1 MAVRRP
7 AAQWEN
13 SRPMHLLAL
22 SAAAADLLQ
31 TLLAH
36 AQPADMA
43 VSQFFEKRR
52 TGSRERARLADAA
65 YAVLRRKRWYE
76 HLARRFEA
84 EAPAG
89 FANSADWPMPRRMA
103 LLALLDGEGSESSDF
118 SDAPAELRPW
128 LAACRA
134 LQSQPASL
142 PEACRH
148 NLPDWLA
155 AALQASMTQQPQDF
169 WPLAEALLQAA
180 PLDLRVNA
188 MKAKRPAVAA
198 ALAASGIQTQE
209 TPWSPWGLRVAGK
222 PRLAHLPAW
231 QQGLVEVQDEG
242 SQLLALLTQ
251 ARRGQLVVDFCA
263 GAGGKTL
270 ALGAMMRGA
279 GRLYAFDA
287 SAHRLQGL
295 QPRLARSGL
304 GNVHTA
310 AIAHERDAR
319 LNALQGKADAVLVD
333 APCSG
338 LGTLRRAPGLKWR
351 TRPEDIA
358 RLAGQQFSIAQS
370 AARLVKPGGR
380 LVYATCSLLP
390 QENEAVA
397 QALSNALPG
406 FAPLHAGDVLAAAKV
421 PQAARLTTEAG
432 HLRLWPHLHGTDGFF
447 AAVWLRR

>member
-1 MAVRRP
+1 
-7 AAQWEN
+7 
-13 SRPMHLLAL
+13 MHLLAL

-134 LQSQPASL
+134 LQSQPAGL

-222 PRLAHLPAW
+222 PRLAHLPAC
-231 QQGLVEVQDEG
+231 QQGLVQVQDEG

-251 ARRGQLVVDFCA
+251 ARRGQLVVDF
-263 GAGGKTL
+263 
-270 ALGAMMRGA
+270 
-279 GRLYAFDA
+279 
-287 SAHRLQGL
+287 
-295 QPRLARSGL
+295 
-304 GNVHTA
+304 
-310 AIAHERDAR
+310 
-319 LNALQGKADAVLVD
+319 
-333 APCSG
+333 
-338 LGTLRRAPGLKWR
+338 
-351 TRPEDIA
+351 
-358 RLAGQQFSIAQS
+358 
-370 AARLVKPGGR
+370 
-380 LVYATCSLLP
+380 
-390 QENEAVA
+390 
-397 QALSNALPG
+397 
-406 FAPLHAGDVLAAAKV
+406 
-421 PQAARLTTEAG
+421 
-432 HLRLWPHLHGTDGFF
+432 
-447 AAVWLRR
+447 

>member
-1 MAVRRP
+1 MAVRCP

-89 FANSADWPMPRRMA
+89 FANSADWPVPRRMA
-103 LLALLDGEGSESSDF
+103 LLALLDGEGNENSDF

-134 LQSQPASL
+134 LQSQPAGL

-188 MKAKRPAVAA
+188 IKAKRPAVAA
-198 ALAASGIQTQE
+198 ALAASGIQT
-209 TPWSPWGLRVAGK
+209 
-222 PRLAHLPAW
+222 
-231 QQGLVEVQDEG
+231 
-242 SQLLALLTQ
+242 
-251 ARRGQLVVDFCA
+251 
-263 GAGGKTL
+263 
-270 ALGAMMRGA
+270 
-279 GRLYAFDA
+279 
-287 SAHRLQGL
+287 
-295 QPRLARSGL
+295 
-304 GNVHTA
+304 
-310 AIAHERDAR
+310 
-319 LNALQGKADAVLVD
+319 
-333 APCSG
+333 
-338 LGTLRRAPGLKWR
+338 
-351 TRPEDIA
+351 
-358 RLAGQQFSIAQS
+358 
-370 AARLVKPGGR
+370 
-380 LVYATCSLLP
+380 
-390 QENEAVA
+390 
-397 QALSNALPG
+397 
-406 FAPLHAGDVLAAAKV
+406 
-421 PQAARLTTEAG
+421 
-432 HLRLWPHLHGTDGFF
+432 
-447 AAVWLRR
+447 

>member
-134 LQSQPASL
+134 LQSQPAGL

-231 QQGLVEVQDEG
+231 QQGLVQVQDEG

-351 TRPEDIA
+351 TCPEDIA
-358 RLAGQQFSIAQS
+358 RLAEQQFSITQS

-447 AAVWLRR
+447 AAVWQRR